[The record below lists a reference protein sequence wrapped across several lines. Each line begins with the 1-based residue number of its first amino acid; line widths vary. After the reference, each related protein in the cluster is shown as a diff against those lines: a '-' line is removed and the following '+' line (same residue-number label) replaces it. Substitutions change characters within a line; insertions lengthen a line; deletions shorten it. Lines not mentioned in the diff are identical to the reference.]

1 MGCNG
6 GCFKKHINECI
17 EQVAQTLNNTSAQF
31 ASHPS
36 AVVALGLPV
45 VAMFGFIPG
54 IMMGLKKRVRRLGGK
69 YAQHICIICNM
80 HAHQFLYV
88 FLTIVTAATITVA
101 GAARQQSAYV
111 HAQAHLYAYTCDSN
125 EDLTISRPDSVL
137 TRWNTTSI
145 RRCHAKGDK
154 C

>member
-1 MGCNG
+1 
-6 GCFKKHINECI
+6 
-17 EQVAQTLNNTSAQF
+17 
-31 ASHPS
+31 
-36 AVVALGLPV
+36 VALGLPV

-80 HAHQFLYV
+80 QAHQFLYV

-111 HAQAHLYAYTCDSN
+111 HTQAHLYAYTCDSN